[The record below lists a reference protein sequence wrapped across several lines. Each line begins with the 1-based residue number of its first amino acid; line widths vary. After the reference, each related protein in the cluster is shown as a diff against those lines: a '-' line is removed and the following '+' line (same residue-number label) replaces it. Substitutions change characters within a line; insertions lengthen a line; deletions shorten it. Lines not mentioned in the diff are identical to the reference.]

1 MASTIVT
8 TSAQRCSDQF
18 HEEPNN
24 LEEKQVSIDPEVTI
38 ENRSEII
45 CLQMFAEELDDE
57 PSNLEQKQDS
67 IHPGKVDTSWTM
79 AYTQLTIYRL
89 GVQFC
94 SSWKKPIFGCRV
106 FSAGYREY
114 VAIHVN
120 LVLDWKWFK

>member
-8 TSAQRCSDQF
+8 MSAQRRSDQF

-57 PSNLEQKQDS
+57 PSNLE
-67 IHPGKVDTSWTM
+67 
-79 AYTQLTIYRL
+79 
-89 GVQFC
+89 
-94 SSWKKPIFGCRV
+94 
-106 FSAGYREY
+106 
-114 VAIHVN
+114 
-120 LVLDWKWFK
+120 